1 MKKNGVMVID
11 QLKKDQQFRVS
22 DGEKKTFVIFLIDGK
37 NEVGRVK
44 IIIEGRKAKVQ
55 ILGIVLGFGQQ
66 RIELETLQ
74 DHRKG
79 NSISDLLIK
88 AVLFDKAKMNYRGL
102 IKIEKNA
109 QKSNAYQKNQTILM
123 SKNAWADTRPYLE
136 ILANDVRCTHGSTL
150 GQLDKEQLYYLET
163 RGIGKN
169 EATKLLINGFLKDVL
184 ERISDDNI
192 TRELEKKISDKVDK
206 LLDGFRV
213 KNGMTERL
221 SFDY

>member
-213 KNGMTERL
+213 KHGMTERL